1 MVDENSENSTN
12 AEAAVSQEQPKK
24 TRARRRSKEEMA
36 AALAAKNSKRA
47 SKTKPVS
54 LGASVS
60 VVAKPTQKVATNAA
74 SLKVKKGEKNL
85 EPSTPVG
92 AAGLADLIEL
102 ESENQKLRKSLA
114 EKLRAEN
121 ADLRKK
127 LGLD

>member
-1 MVDENSENSTN
+1 MADEISENPTS
-12 AEAAVSQEQPKK
+12 AEPAVSQEQPKK

-36 AALAAKNSKRA
+36 AALAEKNSKRA
-47 SKTKPVS
+47 SKTKSVS
-54 LGASVS
+54 LGSSVS
-60 VVAKPTQKVATNAA
+60 VVAKPTQKGATKAA
-74 SLKVKKGEKNL
+74 SLTVTKGEKNL

-92 AAGLADLIEL
+92 AAGLADLIAL
-102 ESENQKLRKSLA
+102 ESENQRLRKSLA

>member
-1 MVDENSENSTN
+1 MAEENSENLTN
-12 AEAAVSQEQPKK
+12 AEPAVSQEQTKK

-47 SKTKPVS
+47 SKTKSVS
-54 LGASVS
+54 LGSSVS
-60 VVAKPTQKVATNAA
+60 VAKPTQKVATKAA

-85 EPSTPVG
+85 GPSTPVG
-92 AAGLADLIEL
+92 AAGLADLIAL
-102 ESENQKLRKSLA
+102 ESENKKLRKSLA

>member
-1 MVDENSENSTN
+1 MADEISENPTS
-12 AEAAVSQEQPKK
+12 AEPAVSKEQPKK

-36 AALAAKNSKRA
+36 AALAEKNSKRA
-47 SKTKPVS
+47 SKTKSVS
-54 LGASVS
+54 LGSSVS
-60 VVAKPTQKVATNAA
+60 VVAKPTQKVATKAA
-74 SLKVKKGEKNL
+74 SLKVTKGKKNL

-92 AAGLADLIEL
+92 AAGLADLIAL
-102 ESENQKLRKSLA
+102 ESENQRLRKSLA